1 MTTIYQLGKMR
12 PTLPENNDFWIAPN
26 AFVIGNVIMKKGT
39 SVWFGT
45 TIRGDNETVTIKEG
59 TNIQENTILHT
70 DLGFP
75 IEIGK
80 NCTIGHKAMLHGC
93 VIEDNTLSGM
103 GSTILNVARI
113 AKNCLVGACSL
124 VTEGKTFPENSL
136 IMGSP
141 AKVVRQLTEKE
152 IEGITKSAEWYQKNM
167 RRFNSEMHA
176 VEY

>member
-1 MTTIYQLGKMR
+1 M
-12 PTLPENNDFWIAPN
+12 D
-26 AFVIGNVIMKKGT
+26 
-39 SVWFGT
+39 
-45 TIRGDNETVTIKEG
+45 G

-93 VIEDNTLSGM
+93 IIEDNTLIGM
-103 GSTILNVARI
+103 GSTILNGARI

-136 IMGSP
+136 IMGAP
-141 AKVVRQLTEKE
+141 AKVVRQLTENE
-152 IEGITKSAEWYQKNM
+152 IEGITKSAQWYQQNM
-167 RRFNSEMHA
+167 RRFKTEMKA
-176 VEY
+176 IKF

>member
-1 MTTIYQLGKMR
+1 MK

-26 AFVIGNVIMKKGT
+26 AFVIGNVIMKEGA

-93 VIEDNTLSGM
+93 VIEDNTLIGM
-103 GSTILNVARI
+103 GSTILNGARI

-176 VEY
+176 IEF

>member
-1 MTTIYQLGKMR
+1 MTTIYELGEMK
-12 PTLPENNDFWIAPN
+12 PTLPDNSDFWIAPN
-26 AFVIGNVIMKKGT
+26 SFVIGNVIMKEGT

-45 TIRGDNETVTIKEG
+45 TIRGDNEIVTINSG

-75 IEIGK
+75 IEIGI

-93 VIEDNTLSGM
+93 VIEDNSLIGM
-103 GSTILNVARI
+103 GSTILNGARI
-113 AKNCLVGACSL
+113 PKNCLVGACSL

-141 AKVVRQLTEKE
+141 AKVVRQLAEKE
-152 IEGITKSAEWYQKNM
+152 IEGITKSAKWYQKNM
-167 RRFNSEMHA
+167 RRFKSDMKA
-176 VEY
+176 IKI

>member
-45 TIRGDNETVTIKEG
+45 TIRGDNETVIIMEG

-93 VIEDNTLSGM
+93 VIEDNTLIGM
-103 GSTILNVARI
+103 GSTILNGARI

-167 RRFNSEMHA
+167 RRFKSEMHA
-176 VEY
+176 IEH

>member
-1 MTTIYQLGKMR
+1 M
-12 PTLPENNDFWIAPN
+12 D
-26 AFVIGNVIMKKGT
+26 
-39 SVWFGT
+39 
-45 TIRGDNETVTIKEG
+45 G

-93 VIEDNTLSGM
+93 IIEDNTLIGM
-103 GSTILNVARI
+103 GSTILNGARI

-124 VTEGKTFPENSL
+124 ITEGKTFPENSL
-136 IMGSP
+136 IMGAP

-152 IEGITKSAEWYQKNM
+152 IEGITKSAQWYQQNM
-167 RRFNSEMHA
+167 RRFSSEMKA
-176 VEY
+176 IKL

>member
-1 MTTIYQLGKMR
+1 MTTIYEIGTMR
-12 PTLPENNDFWIAPN
+12 PTLPNTGDFWIAPN
-26 AFVIGNVIMKKGT
+26 SFVIGNVIMKGAT

-45 TIRGDNETVTIKEG
+45 TIRGDNEIVTINDG

-93 VIEDNTLSGM
+93 VIEDNSLIGM
-103 GSTILNVARI
+103 GSTILNGARI

-141 AKVVRQLTEKE
+141 AKVVRQLTERE
-152 IEGITKSAEWYQKNM
+152 IEGITKSALWYQENM
-167 RRFNSEMHA
+167 RRFKSDMKA
-176 VEY
+176 VKI

>member
-1 MTTIYQLGKMR
+1 MTTIYEIGAMR
-12 PTLPENNDFWIAPN
+12 PTLPNNGDFWIAPN
-26 AFVIGNVIMKKGT
+26 SFVIGNVILKEGT

-45 TIRGDNETVTIKEG
+45 TIRGDNEIVTINNG

-75 IEIGK
+75 IEIGT

-93 VIEDNTLSGM
+93 VIEDNSLVGM
-103 GSTILNVARI
+103 GSTILNGARI

-152 IEGITKSAEWYQKNM
+152 IEGITKSAKWYQENM
-167 RRFNSEMHA
+167 RRFKSNIKA
-176 VEY
+176 IKI

>member
-1 MTTIYQLGKMR
+1 MTTIYELRNMK
-12 PTLPENNDFWIAPN
+12 PTLPENNDFWIAPS
-26 AFVIGNVIMKKGT
+26 AFVIGNVIMKEGT

-45 TIRGDNETVTIKEG
+45 TIRGDNETVTIMDG

-93 VIEDNTLSGM
+93 IIEDNTLIGM
-103 GSTILNVARI
+103 GSTILNGARI
-113 AKNCLVGACSL
+113 AKNWLVGACSL
-124 VTEGKTFPENSL
+124 VTEGKTFPANSL

-152 IEGITKSAEWYQKNM
+152 IEGGTKSAQWYQQNM
-167 RRFNSEMHA
+167 RRFNSDMKA
-176 VEY
+176 IKL

>member
-1 MTTIYQLGKMR
+1 MTTLYELGDMK
-12 PTLPENNDFWIAPN
+12 PTLPNNNDFWVAPN
-26 AFVIGNVIMKKGT
+26 SFVIGNVILKEGT

-45 TIRGDNETVTIKEG
+45 TIRGDNEIVTINRG

-75 IEIGK
+75 IEIGE

-93 VIEDNTLSGM
+93 VIEDNSLIGM
-103 GSTILNVARI
+103 GSTILNGARI

-141 AKVVRQLTEKE
+141 AKVIRQLSEKE
-152 IEGITKSAEWYQKNM
+152 IEGITKSAQWYQENM
-167 RRFNSEMHA
+167 KRFKSDMKA
-176 VEY
+176 IKI

>member
-1 MTTIYQLGKMR
+1 MR

-26 AFVIGNVIMKKGT
+26 AFVIGNVIMKEGA

-93 VIEDNTLSGM
+93 VIEDNTLIGM
-103 GSTILNVARI
+103 GSTILNGARI

-176 VEY
+176 IEY

>member
-1 MTTIYQLGKMR
+1 MTTIYELGDMK
-12 PTLPENNDFWIAPN
+12 PTLPKNSNFWIAPN
-26 AFVIGNVIMKKGT
+26 AFVIGNVIMKEGT

-45 TIRGDNETVTIKEG
+45 TIRGDNETVTINNG

-93 VIEDNTLSGM
+93 VIEDNSLIGM
-103 GSTILNVARI
+103 GATILNGARI

-124 VTEGKTFPENSL
+124 VTEGKTFPENTL

-141 AKVVRQLTEKE
+141 AKVVRQLTENE
-152 IEGITKSAEWYQKNM
+152 IESITKSAQWYQKNM
-167 RRFNSEMHA
+167 TRFKSDMKA
-176 VEY
+176 IKI

>member
-1 MTTIYQLGKMR
+1 MTTIYELGNMKL
-12 PTLPENNDFWIAPN
+12 TLPENDDFWIAPS
-26 AFVIGNVIMKKGT
+26 AFVIGNVIMKEGT

-45 TIRGDNETVTIKEG
+45 TIRGDNETVTIMDG

-80 NCTIGHKAMLHGC
+80 NCTIGHKAMLHGRI
-93 VIEDNTLSGM
+93 IEDNTLIGM
-103 GSTILNVARI
+103 GSTILNGARI

-136 IMGSP
+136 IMGAP
-141 AKVVRQLTEKE
+141 AKVVRQLTENE
-152 IEGITKSAEWYQKNM
+152 IEGITKSAQWYQQNM
-167 RRFNSEMHA
+167 RRFNSDMNA
-176 VEY
+176 IKL

>member
-1 MTTIYQLGKMR
+1 M
-12 PTLPENNDFWIAPN
+12 D
-26 AFVIGNVIMKKGT
+26 
-39 SVWFGT
+39 
-45 TIRGDNETVTIKEG
+45 G

-93 VIEDNTLSGM
+93 IIEENTLIGM
-103 GSTILNVARI
+103 GSTILNGARI

-124 VTEGKTFPENSL
+124 VTEGKMFPENSL

-152 IEGITKSAEWYQKNM
+152 IEGVTKSAQWYQKNM
-167 RRFNSEMHA
+167 RRFKSDMKATNL
-176 VEY
+176 

>member
-1 MTTIYQLGKMR
+1 M
-12 PTLPENNDFWIAPN
+12 
-26 AFVIGNVIMKKGT
+26 
-39 SVWFGT
+39 
-45 TIRGDNETVTIKEG
+45 EG

-93 VIEDNTLSGM
+93 VIEDNTLIGM
-103 GSTILNVARI
+103 GSTILNGARI

-141 AKVVRQLTEKE
+141 AKAVRQLTEKE

-176 VEY
+176 IEY

>member
-1 MTTIYQLGKMR
+1 M
-12 PTLPENNDFWIAPN
+12 
-26 AFVIGNVIMKKGT
+26 
-39 SVWFGT
+39 
-45 TIRGDNETVTIKEG
+45 EG

-93 VIEDNTLSGM
+93 VIEDNTLIGM
-103 GSTILNVARI
+103 GSTILNGARI

-176 VEY
+176 IEY

>member
-1 MTTIYQLGKMR
+1 MTTIYEIGAMR
-12 PTLPENNDFWIAPN
+12 PTLPNNGDFWIAPN
-26 AFVIGNVIMKKGT
+26 SFVIGNVIMKGAT

-45 TIRGDNETVTIKEG
+45 TIRGDNEIVTINDG

-93 VIEDNTLSGM
+93 VIEDNSLIGM
-103 GSTILNVARI
+103 GSTILNGARI
-113 AKNCLVGACSL
+113 SKNCLVGACSL

-141 AKVVRQLTEKE
+141 AKVVRQLTERE
-152 IEGITKSAEWYQKNM
+152 IEGITKSAFWYQENM
-167 RRFNSEMHA
+167 RRFKSDMKV
-176 VEY
+176 VEI

>member
-1 MTTIYQLGKMR
+1 MTAIYELGEMK
-12 PTLPENNDFWIAPN
+12 PTLPNNSDFWIAPN
-26 AFVIGNVIMKKGT
+26 SFVIGNVIMKEGT

-45 TIRGDNETVTIKEG
+45 TIRGDNEIVTINSG

-93 VIEDNTLSGM
+93 VIEDNSLIGM
-103 GSTILNVARI
+103 GSTILNGARI
-113 AKNCLVGACSL
+113 PKNCLVGDCSL

-141 AKVVRQLTEKE
+141 AKVIRQLAEKE
-152 IEGITKSAEWYQKNM
+152 IEGITKSAKWYQKNM
-167 RRFNSEMHA
+167 RRFKSDMKEIKI
-176 VEY
+176 

>member
-1 MTTIYQLGKMR
+1 M
-12 PTLPENNDFWIAPN
+12 D
-26 AFVIGNVIMKKGT
+26 
-39 SVWFGT
+39 
-45 TIRGDNETVTIKEG
+45 G

-93 VIEDNTLSGM
+93 IIEDNTLIGM
-103 GSTILNVARI
+103 GSTVLNGARI

-136 IMGSP
+136 IMGAP

-152 IEGITKSAEWYQKNM
+152 IEGITKSAQWYQQNM
-167 RRFNSEMHA
+167 RRFNSEMKA
-176 VEY
+176 IKL

>member
-26 AFVIGNVIMKKGT
+26 AFVIGNVIMKEGT
-39 SVWFGT
+39 AVWFGT

-93 VIEDNTLSGM
+93 VIEDNTLIGM
-103 GSTILNVARI
+103 GSTILNGARI

-176 VEY
+176 IEF